1 METIWN
7 FFLQNINYFVI
18 AIIAIAAFFVGLN
31 GSVRTTMSQVWGVI
45 VSIISFFANA
55 LREPDDNG
63 GGTGKTSMSRI
74 ILAYTV
80 IQIVQMAWVAL
91 YTPTAKIPAEMMTIF
106 WVSGGL
112 YMLIKVY
119 NAASP
124 QLQSLIDALMAKW
137 NNTIPGLKAIT
148 VPAMPIQK
156 VTTITEAKTE

>member
-1 METIWN
+1 MEAVWN
-7 FFLQNINYFVI
+7 FFLQHVNYFTIGIV
-18 AIIAIAAFFVGLN
+18 AIASFLVGLN
-31 GSVRTTMSQVWGVI
+31 SSIRKTMAQVWDTILTI
-45 VSIISFFANA
+45 VNFIANA
-55 LREPDDNG
+55 IREPDSNG
-63 GGTGKTSMSRI
+63 TGVGKTSISRI

-137 NNTIPGLKAIT
+137 NNIPT
-148 VPAMPIQK
+148 VPKQK
-156 VTTITEAKTE
+156 TTTEVPPAQ